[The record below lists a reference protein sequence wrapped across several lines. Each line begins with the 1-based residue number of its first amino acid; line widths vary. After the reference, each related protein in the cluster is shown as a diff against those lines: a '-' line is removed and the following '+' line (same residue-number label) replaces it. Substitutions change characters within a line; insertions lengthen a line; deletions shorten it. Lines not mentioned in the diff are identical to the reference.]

1 MKRSIIYILI
11 VIAGYVILLFT
22 AFLLWH
28 QRLNSIQFPH
38 GFCNEWDIVHDYRCG
53 GITLDSAKC
62 LFFKGFPEPPKCPI
76 CGWEVLPVYYGFG
89 DQHEF
94 EYDLEG
100 RKRRI
105 WGGCVVEGRWK
116 CLQCGQT
123 Y

>member
-53 GITLDSAKC
+53 GITLDSASTNLNMIWK
-62 LFFKGFPEPPKCPI
+62 E
-76 CGWEVLPVYYGFG
+76 ENVEYG
-89 DQHEF
+89 
-94 EYDLEG
+94 EG
-100 RKRRI
+100 
-105 WGGCVVEGRWK
+105 V
-116 CLQCGQT
+116 
-123 Y
+123 